1 MNKCVFLGRLTKD
14 IELKYTSSGT
24 AIANFTL
31 AVDRKYKKEDQ
42 PTADFLPHVVIG
54 KLAEVVAKYLVKGSQ
69 IAVVSRV
76 QTRNYE
82 AADGT
87 KRYVTEFV
95 LEEFS
100 FAGSKSNGNSD
111 TPPFDTGDGENFEL

>member
-1 MNKCVFLGRLTKD
+1 MNKCIFLGRLTRD
-14 IELKYTSSGT
+14 VELKYAPSGT

-31 AVDRKYKKEDQ
+31 AVNRKYKKENQ

-54 KLAEVVAKYLVKGSQ
+54 KLAEVVSNYLVKGSQ

-100 FAGSKSNGNSD
+100 FAGSKPNSD
-111 TPPFDTGDGENFEL
+111 SGTPPFDTGEGEDFEL